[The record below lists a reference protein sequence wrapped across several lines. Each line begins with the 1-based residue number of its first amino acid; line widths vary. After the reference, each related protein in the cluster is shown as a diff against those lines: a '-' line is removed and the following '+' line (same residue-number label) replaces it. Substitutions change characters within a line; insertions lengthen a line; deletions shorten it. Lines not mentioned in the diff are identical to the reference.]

1 MFCDTLEEWDEE
13 RRGRLNKEDIYI
25 YIYIYIIMSD
35 SHCCMAENSATL
47 YSNFPLIKKEKKTK
61 IRKLVIY
68 CISKF
73 YRFPNN

>member
-1 MFCDTLEEWDEE
+1 MRKEEEGSI
-13 RRGRLNKEDIYI
+13 RKIYI

-35 SHCCMAENSATL
+35 SHCCMAENRATL